1 MLEERL
7 QNVLVIAVI
16 ELNRSDVIDYVSN
29 ASQLS

>member
-29 ASQLS
+29 ASQPS